1 MTFFFFNAQSC
12 RAKIIHSSLIESTWF
27 LTLGSEVI
35 AFLTSSGQYMEQLE
49 DASAWILARVA
60 QMVENDGPH
69 SFLCVSA
76 QQRTHTS
83 VGWI

>member
-1 MTFFFFNAQSC
+1 
-12 RAKIIHSSLIESTWF
+12 
-27 LTLGSEVI
+27 
-35 AFLTSSGQYMEQLE
+35 MEQLE